1 MPRSFNLPVKLGTGS
16 LRDPRVLMRGLIGFL
31 LAANLVMAVIA
42 FKPFGGSADDLRHEQ
57 ASLEAQLVN
66 LQKSV
71 DASRKKVEKVNTARE
86 QGDQFLSRYFMDE
99 RTTASQLDEELLKVA
114 KESGIKQ
121 LPTTYEREL
130 IEGSDSLEML
140 SVTYGLEGTYES
152 LTKFIN
158 LLDKSPRFLI
168 IDGMQTTAPQQNGK
182 VLSVQIKLR
191 TFAKSEPG
199 TAS

>member
-1 MPRSFNLPVKLGTGS
+1 MPRSFNLAGKWSTGS

-86 QGDQFLSRYFMDE
+86 QGDQFLSKYFMDE
-99 RTTASQLDEELLKVA
+99 RTTAS
-114 KESGIKQ
+114 
-121 LPTTYEREL
+121 
-130 IEGSDSLEML
+130 
-140 SVTYGLEGTYES
+140 
-152 LTKFIN
+152 
-158 LLDKSPRFLI
+158 
-168 IDGMQTTAPQQNGK
+168 
-182 VLSVQIKLR
+182 
-191 TFAKSEPG
+191 
-199 TAS
+199 